1 MENFKIENPTTL
13 HFGKDVMSDLGK
25 NIAHYG
31 TKVLLVYGGGSIK
44 KNGIYDKALEQL
56 ASIGAEVVEFHGIK
70 PNPLVDDV
78 DEAAEM
84 GRKHNVDVI
93 LAIGGGSVIDSA
105 KVISVSIP
113 LETSAW
119 RVMIGLD
126 KPKKAIPLIAV
137 LTLAATG
144 TEMNMFAVL
153 QNEEVN
159 KKIGYGHKLM
169 YPKHSFLDPQ
179 HTFSVP
185 KDYTAYGIADLMAHC
200 LENYFGKGEAT
211 LSDRFVFSILKEAVE
226 YGPKLLEN
234 LQDYELRAK
243 IMYAATMA
251 LNGMT
256 SRGRETGDWGVHA
269 LGHVISVLFD
279 TAHGATL
286 TIAYI
291 AWMKLH
297 IERAGDRIAELGKA
311 VFDSKNAAETINLFE
326 AFFASIGCPV
336 RLQQAGI
343 EPDEKDKILSTMI
356 KNKVNGGHH
365 KLSED
370 DLLILVDLM
379 FESPVD

>member
-1 MENFKIENPTTL
+1 MVNFKIENPTTV
-13 HFGKDVMSDLGK
+13 HFGKDVMNDLG
-25 NIAHYG
+25 NTIALYG
-31 TKVLLVYGGGSIK
+31 KKVLLVYGGGSIK

-56 ASIGAEVVEFHGIK
+56 KSVGAKVVEFHGIK

-78 DEAAEM
+78 NEAAEL
-84 GRKHNVDVI
+84 GRKHDVEVI

-113 LETSAW
+113 LQTSAW
-119 RVMIGLD
+119 RIMIGLD

-153 QNEEVN
+153 QNEEAN
-159 KKIGYGHKLM
+159 KKIGYGHQMM

-179 HTFSVP
+179 NTFSVP
-185 KDYTAYGIADLMAHC
+185 RDYTAYGIADLMAHC

-211 LSDRFVFSILKEAVE
+211 LSDRFVHSILNEAIE
-226 YGPKLLEN
+226 YGPKLLEDLTN
-234 LQDYELRAK
+234 YELRAK

-251 LNGMT
+251 LNGFT
-256 SRGRETGDWGVHA
+256 AYGREKGDWGVHA
-269 LGHVISVLFD
+269 IGHVLSLLYD
-279 TAHGATL
+279 TPHGATL
-286 TIAYI
+286 SIAYI
-291 AWMKLH
+291 AWLKLH
-297 IERAGDRIAELGKA
+297 LNRTNERIALLGKA
-311 VFDSKNAAETINLFE
+311 VFGSKNSDETIKHFE
-326 AFFASIGCPV
+326 SFFASTGCPV

-343 EPDEKDKILSTMI
+343 ESREKGKILSTMI

-370 DLLILVDLM
+370 DLRELVDLM
-379 FESPVD
+379 DQPI